1 MKTAG
6 KILIGIVSAL
16 LFIILLLL
24 ATIRFELLNKAFLF
38 GSFEKYHVY
47 AKLPSLLAASLPN
60 DPNFSEEEGKGLAE
74 FVKNISPQVIKPLI
88 EDNLTQVL
96 DYLNGES
103 KNVVIS
109 FSIQGIGFEN
119 ASGIR
124 WSLSDLPDKNLQ
136 EKIKALNGA
145 GNLLTIAGIIV
156 LAILVGLFFLSGKII
171 LLIGGLSIAVISLI
185 IKFLLMVIGKELIN
199 GREPSQKLL
208 GLLSS
213 SLFSDIT
220 TTWLVAGM
228 LLILLW
234 LGIKI
239 KKLVKWRREKMA

>member
-1 MKTAG
+1 MKAFVRIFAG
-6 KILIGIVSAL
+6 SLSSL
-16 LFIILLLL
+16 LFIALILL
-24 ATIRFELLNKAFLF
+24 ATIRFEFLNKTFLF
-38 GSFEKYHVY
+38 GSFNKHNIYVQ
-47 AKLPSLLAASLPN
+47 LPNLLASSLPN

-74 FVKNISPQVIKPLI
+74 FVKNISPQVIKPII

-109 FSIQGIGFEN
+109 FSLQGIGFEN

-136 EKIKALNGA
+136 DKIKALNGA

-156 LAILVGLFFLSGKII
+156 LAILVGLFFLSGKVI
-171 LLIGGLSIAVISLI
+171 LLIGGLSITVISLI
-185 IKFLLMVIGKELIN
+185 IKFLLMVIGRELIN

-220 TTWLVAGM
+220 TTWLIAGVI
-228 LLILLW
+228 LILLW
-234 LGIKI
+234 LVIKI
-239 KKLVKWRREKMA
+239 RRRTA